1 LRLLA
6 GLTGVAALALG
17 LVGIPFA
24 LYITGPGSIVGAGG
38 TAVILSLIVAG
49 LLVAGAGLVTV
60 ISGYGQ
66 RTWLLYGAGFLL
78 YALGY
83 TLPFVI
89 AEGWEGFF

>member
-1 LRLLA
+1 MRPLA
-6 GLTGVAALALG
+6 GLTGVTGLALG
-17 LVGIPFA
+17 LVALPFA

-38 TAVILSLIVAG
+38 TAVILSLIAAG

-66 RTWLLYGAGFLL
+66 RTWLLYGAALLL

-83 TLPFVI
+83 ALPFVI